1 MASDPTDEEID
12 DMAMRLAWEAADEEA
27 KQQLRLY
34 ARNSL
39 IVFHKMHE
47 GMTALKNMFG
57 HDDGK

>member
-39 IVFHKMHE
+39 IVFHKMHA
-47 GMTALKNMFG
+47 GMTALRNMFG
-57 HDDGK
+57 DGKD